1 VGEAHVKHVVFYNH
15 RPPRTDTVK
24 QFITQHEPQIIGV
37 LNGWDRVR
45 FRGTLRILSCVP
57 GLFVWMLEQKV
68 LLKEFAGF
76 SKGLTDRLKQSIEAV
91 ARAAGRKIEYLAS
104 SSLSKEALVQEL
116 LRREKIE
123 QGLVCVLSCV
133 EPCRSFD
140 IQRDPVTKHIDLAS
154 RLRKCLHWH
163 LYFIHMSH
171 SHSVVAAVHGACV
184 REWSRVVV
192 PVTGRSGH
200 RL

>member
-1 VGEAHVKHVVFYNH
+1 M
-15 RPPRTDTVK
+15 K
-24 QFITQHEPQIIGV
+24 QFITQHEQQIIGV

-45 FRGTLRILSCVP
+45 FRGTLRILSCVK

-76 SKGLTDRLKQSIEAV
+76 SKDLIARLKRSVEGV
-91 ARAAGRKIEYLAS
+91 ASAAGRKIESLAS

-140 IQRDPVTKHIDLAS
+140 IQRAPVKKHSGSGNRRLAS
-154 RLRKCLHWH
+154 NGT
-163 LYFIHMSH
+163 YFTF
-171 SHSVVAAVHGACV
+171 AGGG
-184 REWSRVVV
+184 SRGGFRVLKWVDL
-192 PVTGRSGH
+192 GRF
-200 RL
+200 L